1 MNVTSIVK
9 KDSKNVVVHFDN
21 DEVLFLPADIFFKSG
36 LKKNDEVSDDRFSFL
51 VKENKLF
58 HIKQRAFGYLSRRQH
73 STSEIRIKLRQKG
86 YETELITE
94 ILEDLL
100 KNNYLHDLEFAKL
113 YTEEKK
119 KTKLW
124 GRNKIKSELI
134 KKGLK
139 SDIIKEVMSE
149 YLNEDIEYDNAL
161 ITARKKYN
169 LLKPRVADKKS
180 LKQKLISFLN
190 GRGYN
195 YEIAGK
201 VCDELI
207 NDNDYLE

>member
-1 MNVTSIVK
+1 MIIKSIVK
-9 KDSKNVVVHFDN
+9 KNAKNIVVRFDN
-21 DEVLFLPADIFFKSG
+21 DDVLILSADVFFKSG
-36 LKKNDEVSDDRFSFL
+36 LKKNDEISDDRFSFL

-86 YETELITE
+86 YESELITE
-94 ILEDLL
+94 ILEDLI
-100 KNNYLHDLEFAKL
+100 KNNYLHDLDFARL

-134 KKGLK
+134 KKGIK
-139 SDIIKEVMSE
+139 SDIIKEVISE
-149 YLNEDIEYDNAL
+149 FLNEDIEYDNAL

-169 LLKPRVADKKS
+169 LLKPRVADKNS

-207 NDNDYLE
+207 NDNDY

>member
-1 MNVTSIVK
+1 MIIINIVK
-9 KDSKNVVVHFDN
+9 KDAKNVVVRFDN
-21 DEVLFLPADIFFKSG
+21 NDVLILSADVFFKSG
-36 LKKNDEVSDDRFSFL
+36 LKKNDKISDDRFSLL

-58 HIKQRAFGYLSRRQH
+58 YIKQKAFSYLGRRQH

-86 YETELITE
+86 YETELINE

-124 GRNKIKSELI
+124 GKNKIKSELI
-134 KKGLK
+134 KKGIK
-139 SDIIKEVMSE
+139 SDIIKEVLSE
-149 YLNEDIEYDNAL
+149 YLNEDLEYDNAL

-169 LLKPRVADKKS
+169 LLKPRIADNKS

-207 NDNDYLE
+207 NDNDC

>member
-1 MNVTSIVK
+1 MIIKNIVK
-9 KDSKNVVVHFDN
+9 KGAKNVVVRFDN
-21 DEVLFLPADIFFKSG
+21 DDVLILSADVFFKSG
-36 LKKNDEVSDDRFSFL
+36 LKKNDVIPDDSFSFL

-58 HIKQRAFGYLSRRQH
+58 HIRQRAFGYLGRRQH
-73 STSEIRIKLRQKG
+73 STSEIRVKLIQKG

-94 ILEDLL
+94 VLEDLL

-124 GRNKIKSELI
+124 GKNKIKSELI
-134 KKGLK
+134 KKGVK
-139 SDIIKEVMSE
+139 SDIIKEVMRE

-169 LLKPRVADKKS
+169 LLKLRVSDKKS
-180 LKQKLISFLN
+180 LKHKLISFLN

-207 NDNDYLE
+207 NDNDY

>member
-1 MNVTSIVK
+1 MKVSKIVK
-9 KDSKNVVVHFDN
+9 KDARNVIIHFDN
-21 DEVLFLPADIFFKSG
+21 GDVLILSADVFFKSG
-36 LKKNDEVSDDRFSFL
+36 LKKNDVISDDSFSFL

-58 HIKQRAFGYLSRRQH
+58 HIRQRAFGYLGRRQH
-73 STSEIRIKLRQKG
+73 STSEIRVKLIQKG

-94 ILEDLL
+94 VLEDLL

-124 GRNKIKSELI
+124 GKNKIKSELI
-134 KKGLK
+134 KKGVK

-149 YLNEDIEYDNAL
+149 YLNEDIEFDNAL
-161 ITARKKYN
+161 ITARKKYK
-169 LLKPRVADKKS
+169 LLKLRVSDKKS
-180 LKQKLISFLN
+180 LKHKLISFLN

-207 NDNDYLE
+207 NDNDY

>member
-1 MNVTSIVK
+1 MIIKSIVK
-9 KDSKNVVVHFDN
+9 KNAKNVVVRFDN
-21 DEVLFLPADIFFKSG
+21 DDVLILSADVFFKSG
-36 LKKNDEVSDDRFSFL
+36 LKKNDEISDDRFSFL

-86 YETELITE
+86 YESELITE
-94 ILEDLL
+94 ILEDLI
-100 KNNYLHDLEFAKL
+100 KNNYLHDLDFARL

-134 KKGLK
+134 KKGIK
-139 SDIIKEVMSE
+139 SDIIKEVISE
-149 YLNEDIEYDNAL
+149 FLNEDIEYDNAL

-169 LLKPRVADKKS
+169 LLKPRVADKNS

-207 NDNDYLE
+207 NDNDF

>member
-1 MNVTSIVK
+1 MNVTRIVK
-9 KDSKNVVVHFDN
+9 KDTRNVMIHFDN
-21 DEVLFLPADIFFKSG
+21 DDVLILSADVFFKSG
-36 LKKNDEVSDDRFSFL
+36 LKINDEISDDRFSFL

-94 ILEDLL
+94 ILEELS

-119 KTKLW
+119 RTKLW
-124 GRNKIKSELI
+124 GKNKIKSELI
-134 KKGLK
+134 KKGIK
-139 SDIIKEVMSE
+139 SEIVKEVMSE

-169 LLKPRVADKKS
+169 LLKPRVSDKKS
-180 LKQKLISFLN
+180 LKHKLISFLN

-207 NDNDYLE
+207 NDNDY